1 MDEDPNNFDDVCSL
15 DWRAMR
21 SRHHADAE
29 ERCEERHRR
38 GAWAHQRIDSTQRL
52 LGL

>member
-1 MDEDPNNFDDVCSL
+1 MHKKLHHFHDVCSL

-29 ERCEERHRR
+29 ECCEERHGRS
-38 GAWAHQRIDSTQRL
+38 AWAHQRIDSTQRL